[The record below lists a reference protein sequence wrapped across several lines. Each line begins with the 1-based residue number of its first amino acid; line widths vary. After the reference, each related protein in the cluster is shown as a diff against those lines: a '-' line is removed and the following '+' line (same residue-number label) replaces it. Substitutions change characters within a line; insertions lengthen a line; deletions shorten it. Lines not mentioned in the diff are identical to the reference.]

1 MDRCIGTG
9 DSRLKRKR
17 RLYYCHSVSAA
28 TVILDPTVVM
38 DTSEGGSG
46 DGPMDLI
53 FMGVMSGSAAMGVV
67 SIFFGTRPPN
77 GNKIVIPMV

>member
-1 MDRCIGTG
+1 
-9 DSRLKRKR
+9 
-17 RLYYCHSVSAA
+17 
-28 TVILDPTVVM
+28 VILDPAVVI

-53 FMGVMSGSAAMGVV
+53 FLGVMSGSAAMGVV

-77 GNKIVIPMV
+77 GNKIVMPTI